1 MSLPATTHPLGPND
15 ARLTVHTRKAGAAA
29 VAGHNLLIEVGSW
42 SATLTLGDGA
52 ALTLTAD
59 SRSLKVL
66 EGTGGIQSLGDG
78 DMANISQTI
87 DDEVLKGGAI
97 EFRSD
102 SVEATPGG
110 LTVRGELNLLG
121 SRKPITFELH
131 VAEDGRFSGEATIK
145 QSDWGM
151 KPYSALFGTLKV
163 ADEVSVAIDGR
174 LPSS

>member
-1 MSLPATTHPLGPND
+1 MSLLAGTHTLGPD
-15 ARLTVHTRKAGAAA
+15 HARLAVHTRKAGAAA

-42 SATLTLGDGA
+42 SATVTLGEA
-52 ALTLTAD
+52 AHLELTAD

-66 EGTGGIQSLGDG
+66 EGTGGIQSLGD
-78 DMANISQTI
+78 DDKANISQTI

-121 SRKPITFELH
+121 SRKQITFELN
-131 VAEDGRFSGEATIK
+131 VAEDGGLSGEAIIK
-145 QSDWGM
+145 QSDFAI

-163 ADEVSVAIDGR
+163 ADEIRVEIDGR
-174 LPSS
+174 LPCS